1 MILPPRGWHTGKRDF
16 TCGRAIAT
24 TTTMRVF
31 RLHLALFLLSCGV
44 ASAAALVPISEPMVD
59 RQVAALEP
67 NRGQA
72 APEILFLHRGDPN
85 LAVTTRSML
94 FSPLGVRQNFVASN
108 PDPAVRFVD
117 PLPGVVNYYAGG
129 DPSKWVT
136 GIPRF
141 AGAYLTEIYPGIDAR
156 YTVEADGELKLKL
169 LVRPGADPR
178 LVVFEIPEST
188 QISQSPDREQLTVRF
203 GFSVLDPVLR
213 YGRPQAFQQA
223 ANGRVDRSA
232 VYEVESDTRF
242 GFRVEGY
249 DSTLPLQVEIV
260 LADSRFLLSGMRH
273 ATDAGGNVFFAGTIP
288 DAAGKDDP
296 FPENRFVGCGNR
308 LGQPLACTDVAVYA
322 LSEKGEFI
330 FASYFGGDTREEIGF
345 FQLAPDGALMFAGS
359 TDSADFPVTA
369 QALQRA
375 YASPEPTPFYSSNEI
390 VGDFF
395 AARLDPANGTLR
407 VSTYL
412 GGPNGDTMGEAT
424 LGPDGS
430 LYFVHKW
437 LGRRSAGMPT
447 SRGAL
452 LPDCAGDR
460 CLNGYAARLSPSL
473 DRLLYGT
480 YLPGVIQATAELHS
494 DGSLY
499 YAGSAEGGFPTTP
512 AAFQRQP
519 AGESDAIIARL
530 DPSGGRLM
538 FATYIGGPE
547 TDWILRMAVAPDGSV
562 WAAVSSFV
570 QCCVDIEH
578 TLVRMDARGE
588 QILAERPIDVGD
600 LAVGPE
606 GNLIATAGGNFMVGP
621 DPFLANPCIGLAYL
635 KLSPSGEQIFATYLP
650 SNTGFDFDGTSDK
663 GLPILRIGLMRFEI
677 VEADSMGVFAGCVL
691 NAASFGSNVSPGAIV
706 TLFGSR
712 MGPREGTAFQLQDGR
727 VPTTL
732 GGTRVLVNGEA
743 VPILFA
749 SYWQVNAI
757 LPYLLPSWPLPEIQ
771 VEADGNAGNELRP
784 GIDQASISLFRLDDS
799 PSRPAAALNEDGS
812 VNSARNPA
820 KKGSR
825 VALFGTGGGATV
837 PPSEAGEVT
846 PLELRPLEHAPKAFV
861 FVRGGQQLIVEY
873 AGGAPGL
880 VAGVTQ
886 INIKLPDVISPIQGF
901 PNGLLP
907 LRVQTQESSFPSGP
921 VTVAVSPD

>member
-1 MILPPRGWHTGKRDF
+1 ML
-16 TCGRAIAT
+16 
-24 TTTMRVF
+24 VF
-31 RLHLALFLLSCGV
+31 RLHFALFLLPWGA
-44 ASAAALVPISEPMVD
+44 ASAAALVPVREPMVD
-59 RQVAALEP
+59 RQMAALEP

-72 APEILFLHRGDPN
+72 APEILFLHRGNPN
-85 LAVTTRSML
+85 LAVTTRSIL

-117 PLPGVVNYYAGG
+117 PLPGVVNYYAGE
-129 DPSKWVT
+129 DPSIWVT

-141 AGAYLTEIYPGIDAR
+141 AAAHLSAIYPGIDAR

-169 LVRPGADPR
+169 LVQPGADPK
-178 LVVFEIPEST
+178 LVVFEVPEST
-188 QISQSPDREQLTVRF
+188 HISQSSDREHLTARL
-203 GFSVLDPVLR
+203 GPSVLDPVLR
-213 YGRPQAFQQA
+213 YARPQAFQQA
-223 ANGRVDRSA
+223 ANGRVARSA
-232 VYEVESDTRF
+232 AYEVESDTRF
-242 GFRVEGY
+242 GLRVEKY
-249 DSTLPLQVEIV
+249 DSAVPLQVEIV
-260 LADSRFLLSGMRH
+260 LLQAENVLGHSNFLPAGMRH
-273 ATDAGGNVFFAGTIP
+273 ATDAAGNVFLTETVP
-288 DAAGKDDP
+288 DAAGKDP
-296 FPENRFVGCGNR
+296 FPENRFAGCGNQ
-308 LGQPLACTDVAVYA
+308 LGTPVACTDVAVYGFT
-322 LSEKGEFI
+322 EEGEFV
-330 FASYFGGDTREEIGF
+330 FASYFGGETREEIGF
-345 FQLAPDGALMFAGS
+345 FQLAPDGGLALAGS

-369 QALQRA
+369 RALQQA
-375 YASPEPTPFYSSNEI
+375 YAGPIPRYNSYEI
-390 VGDFF
+390 EGDFF
-395 AARLDPANGTLR
+395 AARLDPASGALLA
-407 VSTYL
+407 STYL
-412 GGPNGDTMGEAT
+412 GGPNGDTMGEAA

-437 LGRRSAGMPT
+437 LGRRSAAMPT

-452 LPDCAGDR
+452 LGECTGEQ

-473 DRLLYGT
+473 DRLLCGT
-480 YLPGVIQATAELHS
+480 YLPGVVQATAELHS

-499 YAGSAEGGFPTTP
+499 YAGHAEDGFPTTP
-512 AAFQRQP
+512 AAFQRQR
-519 AGESDAIIARL
+519 AGKTDAIIARL

-570 QCCVDIEH
+570 QCCVDI
-578 TLVRMDARGE
+578 TYRLVRMDARGE

-606 GNLIATAGGNFMVGP
+606 ENLIATAGGGFMVGP
-621 DPFLANPCIGLAYL
+621 DPFLANPCAGLAYL
-635 KLSPSGEQIFATYLP
+635 KLSPSAEQLFATYLP
-650 SNTGFDFDGTSDK
+650 SNTWSDFDGTSDR
-663 GLPILRIGLMRFEI
+663 GLPILRIGPARFEV
-677 VEADSMGVFAGCVL
+677 VEGESMGVFAGCVL
-691 NAASFGSNVSPGAIV
+691 NAASFDSGISPGAIV
-706 TLFGSR
+706 TLFGSK
-712 MGPREGTAFQLQDGR
+712 MGPRKGTAFQLEDGR

-757 LPYLLPSWPLPEIQ
+757 LPYLLPLWSAPEVQ
-771 VEADGNAGNELRP
+771 VEVDGIEGNELLTGLDR
-784 GIDQASISLFRLDDS
+784 ASISLFRLDDS

-846 PLELRPLEHAPKAFV
+846 PLELRPLEQEPKVFV
-861 FVRGGQQLIVEY
+861 FVRGGQELTVEY

-886 INIKLPDVISPIQGF
+886 INIKLPDVIPQIPGF

-907 LRVQTQESSFPSGP
+907 LRVEAQRGSFPHGR